1 MPAAGLC
8 SFSYSQK
15 GHRPA
20 KHSSNKATE
29 KKEKWLVKEKLK
41 AVKTKVVLIETL
53 LVASDG
59 KCTQTDFGKRA
70 FGVHITGS
78 GCCWDFVSFLA
89 HLPSHVPGDMATSC
103 FALTSCQHVN
113 ARWQKNIFPS
123 SYNKGLTAHCHWTEL
138 ANQWPGMEYGN
149 WPGLRTCQGRGSG
162 CWGTGCLERKNNR
175 ERAMAHDRLW
185 PYCGCQPVRQ
195 SLLGYSGDTCGCR
208 GLVGMVGG
216 VGFKVSG
223 VCSSP
228 AHCFSLPFA
237 RLISHTPSYCD
248 ELLFGFQPEG
258 VSREPPLMA
267 KGDVAKLHTLFWT
280 PPATPRGSHSPCPRE
295 TPLRAIRPAGPSK
308 TEPRVAVDSWKLSV
322 DGLDSPHPLRQGRSH
337 SLTHLNSPTTGL
349 TPTSAHHVNGPRDAK
364 PSLSGVTF
372 RSPLVTSRACSISV
386 SVPATPRQ
394 GGATQKPKP
403 PWK

>member
-1 MPAAGLC
+1 M
-8 SFSYSQK
+8 
-15 GHRPA
+15 
-20 KHSSNKATE
+20 
-29 KKEKWLVKEKLK
+29 LVKLFARGSPGDWAWQTLHDQHRCQGGCRVK
-41 AVKTKVVLIETL
+41 ARPSYVDETL
-53 LVASDG
+53 FGSPSGTRPTPPDFDPPWVKKANRIRGVGTGASRASEANRSCDTISSRG
-59 KCTQTDFGKRA
+59 ITQT
-70 FGVHITGS
+70 
-78 GCCWDFVSFLA
+78 
-89 HLPSHVPGDMATSC
+89 
-103 FALTSCQHVN
+103 LTP
-113 ARWQKNIFPS
+113 RKKNK
-123 SYNKGLTAHCHWTEL
+123 Y
-138 ANQWPGMEYGN
+138 
-149 WPGLRTCQGRGSG
+149 
-162 CWGTGCLERKNNR
+162 
-175 ERAMAHDRLW
+175 
-185 PYCGCQPVRQ
+185 
-195 SLLGYSGDTCGCR
+195 
-208 GLVGMVGG
+208 
-216 VGFKVSG
+216 
-223 VCSSP
+223 
-228 AHCFSLPFA
+228 